1 MINLHYVA
9 PYDMHDVSATR
20 DIEVAVDCDS
30 DLHSIVESFESFIR
44 SIGFVFPGAIE
55 INEQAHMSDEEIIEE
70 NNAYE
75 KALKDYESWIGK
87 SPKFNE
93 EDHPEEWAQMVKDK
107 REIAKGQLDHMEYLK
122 ELQKIVE
129 AVSEL

>member
-1 MINLHYVA
+1 MITLNYEV
-9 PYDMHDVSATR
+9 PYDMFDVSATR
-20 DIEVAVDCDS
+20 TVEVQIDCDA
-30 DLHSIVESFESFIR
+30 DLHGIVESFESFIR
-44 SIGFVFPGAIE
+44 SVGFVFPGAIE

-70 NNAYE
+70 NNTYE
-75 KALKDYESWIGK
+75 KALKDHESWIGK

-93 EDHPEEWAQMVKDK
+93 EDHPEEWEQMVKDK
-107 REIAKGQLDHMEYLK
+107 KEIAKGQLDHMAYLK